1 MTIKVK
7 LGKPA
12 MLHLYIIHIF
22 PKDFGSHNISHVRE
36 KMKSAISGFWII
48 LSNENDDKC
57 FSLLIWVV

>member
-12 MLHLYIIHIF
+12 VLHLYIIHIF
-22 PKDFGSHNISHVRE
+22 AKNFGSHNTSHVRE

-48 LSNENDDKC
+48 LSK
-57 FSLLIWVV
+57 